1 MPGSITKSKRVL
13 AFAACAIVAVAV
25 FFAGKSTLGKKT
37 EEETAPRPVPVNLNV
52 TLTNEMSDTSALDG
66 FDRQVKDYLTFWGI
80 QGASLSVM
88 RNDSLLFAKG
98 YGKADNGKA
107 MEPGNILRLAS
118 VSKLVTAVGI
128 MLLQDNGLLSIKDRV
143 FGPEGILND
152 STFNAAIKDTLY
164 YRITVEDLLR
174 HKGGFSRKGGDPMF
188 STRWIM
194 MQNGWSEVPTQECLM
209 ELQLRR
215 RLKFVP
221 GTAQEYSNFGYLAL
235 SMVIE
240 KVSGMD
246 YETFMQEYV
255 LKPAGCVDFRIA
267 GNYYKHKYP
276 NEVRYYVQHDDEPAD
291 EFNNS
296 GRKVTRCYGGNNVT
310 GLSGAGA
317 WVASTPELA
326 LLVASIDGRPEVPD
340 IISRESVDLM
350 TEYFDENT
358 YSLGWND
365 TKDGNW
371 TRTGTFAGTSA
382 LIHYYPDGECWIFVS
397 NTSTYKGPGLAR
409 YTTDLFNKLR
419 TKYSSKFP
427 PRNMFYPPHQDTSND
442 EEWFDY

>member
-1 MPGSITKSKRVL
+1 MISVAGLVATL
-13 AFAACAIVAVAV
+13 IVVI
-25 FFAGKSTLGKKT
+25 AGKSAFGKRASA
-37 EEETAPRPVPVNLNV
+37 ERESRPVPVNLNV
-52 TLTNEMSDTSALDG
+52 TLTNEMSDTSSLAG
-66 FDRQVKDYLTFWGI
+66 FDRMVKNYLTYWAI
-80 QGASLSVM
+80 HGASLSVM

-98 YGKADNGKA
+98 YGEADSGLE
-107 MEPGNILRLAS
+107 MQPGYILRMAS
-118 VSKLVTAVGI
+118 VSKLVTAAGI
-128 MLLQDNGLLSIKDRV
+128 MVLQDRGLLNIKDHV
-143 FGPEGILND
+143 FGPDGILND
-152 STFNAAIKDTLY
+152 STYNAAIKDTLY

-174 HKGGFSRKGGDPMF
+174 HKGGFSRRGGDPMF

-194 MQNGWSEVPTQECLM
+194 MQNGWSEAPTQEQLM
-209 ELQLRR
+209 ELQLKR

-246 YETFMQEYV
+246 YEAFLQENV
-255 LKPAGCVDFRIA
+255 LRPAGCVDFHIA
-267 GNYYKHKYP
+267 GNYYKHKLP
-276 NEVRYYVQHDDEPAD
+276 NETRYYVQHDDEPAE

-317 WVASTPELA
+317 WAASTPELA
-326 LLVASIDGRPEVPD
+326 LFVASIDGRPEVPD

-350 TEYFDENT
+350 TEYFDEST

-365 TKDGNW
+365 TKDGYW

-382 LIHYYPDGECWIFVS
+382 LIKYFPDGECWIFIS

-409 YTTDLFNKLR
+409 HTAELFDRLR
-419 TKYSSKFP
+419 EKYSTRLP
-427 PRNMFYPPHQDTSND
+427 ARNMFYPEHQESVDGEN
-442 EEWFDY
+442 EWFGY

>member
-1 MPGSITKSKRVL
+1 MISVAGLVATL
-13 AFAACAIVAVAV
+13 IVVI
-25 FFAGKSTLGKKT
+25 AGKSAFGKRASA
-37 EEETAPRPVPVNLNV
+37 ERESRPVPVNLNV
-52 TLTNEMSDTSALDG
+52 TLTNEMSDTSSLAG
-66 FDRQVKDYLTFWGI
+66 FDRMVKNYLTYWAI
-80 QGASLSVM
+80 HGASLSVM

-98 YGKADNGKA
+98 YGEADSGLE
-107 MEPGNILRLAS
+107 MQPGYILRMAS
-118 VSKLVTAVGI
+118 VSKLVTAAGI
-128 MLLQDNGLLSIKDRV
+128 MVLQDRGLLNIKDHV
-143 FGPEGILND
+143 FGPDGILND
-152 STFNAAIKDTLY
+152 STYTAAIKDTLY

-174 HKGGFSRKGGDPMF
+174 HKGGFSRRGGDPMF

-194 MQNGWSEVPTQECLM
+194 MQNGWSEAPTQEQLM
-209 ELQLRR
+209 ELQLKR

-246 YETFMQEYV
+246 YETFLQENV
-255 LKPAGCVDFRIA
+255 LRPAGCVDFHIA
-267 GNYYKHKYP
+267 GNYYKHKLP
-276 NEVRYYVQHDDEPAD
+276 NETRYYVQHDDEPAE

-317 WVASTPELA
+317 WAASTPELA
-326 LLVASIDGRPEVPD
+326 LFVASIDGRPEVPD

-350 TEYFDENT
+350 TEYFDEST

-365 TKDGNW
+365 TKDGYW

-382 LIHYYPDGECWIFVS
+382 LIKYFPDGECWIFIS

-409 YTTDLFNKLR
+409 HTAELFDRLR
-419 TKYSSKFP
+419 EKYSTRLP
-427 PRNMFYPPHQDTSND
+427 ARNMFYPEHQESVDGEN
-442 EEWFDY
+442 EWFGY

>member
-1 MPGSITKSKRVL
+1 MISVAGLVATL
-13 AFAACAIVAVAV
+13 IVVI
-25 FFAGKSTLGKKT
+25 AGKSAFGKRASA
-37 EEETAPRPVPVNLNV
+37 ERESRPVPVNLNV
-52 TLTNEMSDTSALDG
+52 TLTNEMSDTSSLAG
-66 FDRQVKDYLTFWGI
+66 FDRMVKNYLTYWAI
-80 QGASLSVM
+80 HGASLSVM

-98 YGKADNGKA
+98 YGEADSGLE
-107 MEPGNILRLAS
+107 MQPGYILRMAS
-118 VSKLVTAVGI
+118 VSKLVTAAGI
-128 MLLQDNGLLSIKDRV
+128 MVLQDRGLLNIKDHV
-143 FGPEGILND
+143 FGPDGILND
-152 STFNAAIKDTLY
+152 STYNEAIKDTLY

-174 HKGGFSRKGGDPMF
+174 HKGGFSRRGGDPMF

-194 MQNGWSEVPTQECLM
+194 MQNGWSEAPTQEQLM
-209 ELQLRR
+209 ELQLKR

-246 YETFMQEYV
+246 YETFLQENV
-255 LKPAGCVDFRIA
+255 LRPAGCVDFHIA
-267 GNYYKHKYP
+267 GNYYKHKLP
-276 NEVRYYVQHDDEPAD
+276 NETRYYVQHDDEPAE

-317 WVASTPELA
+317 WAASTPELA
-326 LLVASIDGRPEVPD
+326 LFVASIDGRPEVPD

-350 TEYFDENT
+350 TEYFDEST

-365 TKDGNW
+365 TKDGYW

-382 LIHYYPDGECWIFVS
+382 LIKYFPDGECWIFIS

-409 YTTDLFNKLR
+409 HTAELFDRLR
-419 TKYSSKFP
+419 EKYSTRLP
-427 PRNMFYPPHQDTSND
+427 ARNMFYPEHQESVDGEN
-442 EEWFDY
+442 EWFGY

>member
-1 MPGSITKSKRVL
+1 MPEPITKSKRVL

-25 FFAGKSTLGKKT
+25 FFAGKSALGKKT

-194 MQNGWSEVPTQECLM
+194 MQNGWSKVPTQEDLM

-215 RLKFVP
+215 RLRDV
-221 GTAQEYSNFGYLAL
+221 
-235 SMVIE
+235 
-240 KVSGMD
+240 
-246 YETFMQEYV
+246 
-255 LKPAGCVDFRIA
+255 
-267 GNYYKHKYP
+267 
-276 NEVRYYVQHDDEPAD
+276 
-291 EFNNS
+291 
-296 GRKVTRCYGGNNVT
+296 
-310 GLSGAGA
+310 
-317 WVASTPELA
+317 
-326 LLVASIDGRPEVPD
+326 
-340 IISRESVDLM
+340 
-350 TEYFDENT
+350 
-358 YSLGWND
+358 
-365 TKDGNW
+365 
-371 TRTGTFAGTSA
+371 
-382 LIHYYPDGECWIFVS
+382 
-397 NTSTYKGPGLAR
+397 
-409 YTTDLFNKLR
+409 
-419 TKYSSKFP
+419 
-427 PRNMFYPPHQDTSND
+427 
-442 EEWFDY
+442 